1 MRHRLPPN
9 VRHGQDP
16 GGRATLR
23 LEHEGDTAEVA
34 LAGAQVLSYVR
45 AGRDVLWTA
54 SQARYEADQPVR
66 GGVPLVFPWFG
77 PHPQD
82 PAGPAHGFARNRT
95 WRLVHANET
104 PEVVLELADDETTRS
119 AWPHSFRL
127 RCSVVLGARLRLGL
141 TVENTGEQPFSC
153 EQALHTYFAVGD
165 VESASVHGLEGVP
178 CTEQATAPETG
189 WDPEQPLRFRAETDR
204 VFQGVPERIELR
216 APALGRTVVLET
228 TNARSAIVWTPW
240 QARAAQL
247 SQLTGDDWRHFCCI
261 ESANVREAALQLGPG
276 ESHTLAL
283 RIGCKDG

>member
-1 MRHRLPPN
+1 SGSWFLWRLSRRRSEWRRRTAPPVPRGCSGSRFVLLAIPSRLCRRGRASGLDRVRPRSQLRDSAGFAPDFPAGNGRSRADVTAESKRRRRSNARMSDRLPPN

-23 LEHEGDTAEVA
+23 LEHEGDTAGVA

-104 PEVVLELADDETTRS
+104 PE
-119 AWPHSFRL
+119 
-127 RCSVVLGARLRLGL
+127 
-141 TVENTGEQPFSC
+141 
-153 EQALHTYFAVGD
+153 
-165 VESASVHGLEGVP
+165 
-178 CTEQATAPETG
+178 
-189 WDPEQPLRFRAETDR
+189 
-204 VFQGVPERIELR
+204 
-216 APALGRTVVLET
+216 
-228 TNARSAIVWTPW
+228 
-240 QARAAQL
+240 
-247 SQLTGDDWRHFCCI
+247 
-261 ESANVREAALQLGPG
+261 
-276 ESHTLAL
+276 
-283 RIGCKDG
+283 